1 MKTELFIAGR
11 LRLSPGDGQ
20 RRSPAVGIAVGGV
33 ALAVAVMIITIAV
46 VSGFKSGIREKV
58 MGFNAA
64 ITLAAVPELSDSLP
78 LVSLQPQLSEAISE
92 ACPGASVA
100 RVLTQPTIL
109 KTPEQFAGVNLVAY
123 DEGHDFAFERSNL
136 LEGTLPEKPTDL
148 LISRD
153 TAGKLGLKP
162 GDKLDACFFLDN
174 GLKMRRL
181 TVSGIYSSNFGDYDR
196 LTAYVPFA
204 MLQRLR
210 RITEGGA
217 DRIELRGIAMDSVQ
231 TAATTLHARLL
242 PLYDNLQL
250 TAPMSLLTVF
260 DAGAMYFNW
269 LALLDANVVV
279 ILIIM
284 ALVSGFTLISC
295 VFILILQRV
304 RMIGI
309 LKSFGATNRQVRR
322 IFELLGVKVVL
333 PGMLYGNIVGLGIV
347 FAQWKWH
354 LLPLDPEA
362 YYLAYVPMQLTITQI
377 LAVNL
382 GALLLAALL
391 LLVPATMVSR
401 ISPATTMRY
410 Q

>member
-1 MKTELFIAGR
+1 MKTELFIARR

-33 ALAVAVMIITIAV
+33 ALAVTVMIVTIAV
-46 VSGFKSGIREKV
+46 VTGFKSGIREKV

-64 ITLAAVPELSDSLP
+64 ITLASVPELSESLE
-78 LVSLQPQLSEAISE
+78 LVTLKPELKEAITAS
-92 ACPGASVA
+92 CPGANVA
-100 RVLTQPTIL
+100 RVLNQPTIL
-109 KTPEQFAGVNLVAY
+109 KTPEQFVGLNLVGY
-123 DEGHDFAFERSNL
+123 DQGHDFSFEKGNL
-136 LEGTLPEKPTDL
+136 LEGSLPEKPTDL
-148 LISRD
+148 LISQD

-181 TVSGIYSSNFGDYDR
+181 TVCGIYSSNFGDYDR
-196 LTAYVPFA
+196 LTAYVAFG
-204 MLQRLR
+204 MLERLR
-210 RITEGGA
+210 KIPEGSA
-217 DRIELRGIAMDSVQ
+217 DRIELRGIAPDSIMPV
-231 TAATTLHARLL
+231 ANDLHSRLL
-242 PLYDNLQL
+242 PLYDSDRL
-250 TAPMSLLTVF
+250 TTPMSLVTLY

-309 LKSFGATNRQVRR
+309 LKSLGATNGQVRR
-322 IFELLGVKVVL
+322 IFELLGGKVVGL
-333 PGMLYGNIVGLGIV
+333 GLVIGNIVGLGIV
-347 FAQWKWH
+347 FVQWKWH
-354 LLPLDPEA
+354 IMTLDPEA
-362 YYLAYVPMQLTITQI
+362 YFLTYVPMQLTVTQI
-377 LAVNL
+377 IAVNL
-382 GALLLAALL
+382 GAILLSVLL
-391 LLVPATMVSR
+391 LLVPAAMVSR